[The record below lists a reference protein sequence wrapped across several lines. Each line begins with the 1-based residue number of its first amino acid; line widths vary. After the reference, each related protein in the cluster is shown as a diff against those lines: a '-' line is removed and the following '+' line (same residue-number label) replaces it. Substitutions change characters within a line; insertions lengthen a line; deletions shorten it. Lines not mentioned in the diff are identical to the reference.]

1 VFRDEQFASAA
12 RPEHLDSHEYWRYHY
27 GVKTVH
33 SNGINR
39 VQISERLPLLAC
51 EGYVASN
58 LLDRATGFHTA
69 DYVPPR
75 QMLMFEAHVGLG
87 ENADLRQ
94 TADRPA
100 R

>member
-1 VFRDEQFASAA
+1 MFRDEQFARAA
-12 RPEHLDSHEYWRYHY
+12 RPEHFDPHQDRRYDH

-33 SNGINR
+33 SNCINR
-39 VQISERLPLLAC
+39 VQISERLPFLAC

-75 QMLMFEAHVGLG
+75 QMLVFEAHVRLG

-94 TADRPA
+94 TADRPV